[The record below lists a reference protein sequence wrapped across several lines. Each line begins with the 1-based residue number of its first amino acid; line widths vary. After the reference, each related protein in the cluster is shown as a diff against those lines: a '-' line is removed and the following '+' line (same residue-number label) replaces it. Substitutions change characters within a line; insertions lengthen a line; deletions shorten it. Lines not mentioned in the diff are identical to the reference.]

1 MSLENTALD
10 VEDEDFVDELKPG
23 TKLMH
28 GQYTIEGFLAAGGFG
43 ITYLAKDS
51 LNRQVVIKE
60 CFPGSFC
67 RRQNHSVT
75 PRSRAH
81 QNELKSIVRLFSQ
94 EAMSLAKANHP
105 NIVGVHQVFEE
116 NNTAYMAMDFVEGRD
131 LLEILQENPESL
143 TPDLVE
149 SYLTKIL
156 DAIKHIHDMG
166 ILHRDISPD
175 NILIDADGEPIL
187 IDFGAARESTNEKA
201 TRMLSAL
208 RVVKDG
214 YSPQE
219 FYIAGSDQTPSCDLY
234 SLAASFYH
242 LITGELPPDSQWRL
256 SACAAGDDDPYV
268 SLGEKTDAYSKN
280 FVTALDKAIAI
291 LPRERMQNAEE
302 WIAHMTNAAPVAPAA
317 TIETS
322 TVSEVTNSNK
332 SMMPAL
338 LGTTAV
344 AAAIGGF
351 IVFSSSGSETP
362 ADVSEQSEVAVVA
375 QTGSNAPATE
385 PTGTP
390 ENSVVTPPVE
400 TAGTA
405 GVPGLEQPSIDQL
418 PTSTGASDTDTLI
431 TGVTNDIAEPPI
443 PTGDDTTG
451 TFDAPVVASLP
462 ESVNA
467 PKPRPLRDSDATLIE
482 LAKAQPDIDTQ
493 APAAPETASAA
504 EPNAANEIAVAPE
517 SQASTSEGVEFF
529 MSLQGSQPELV
540 STGPNRTAVTTSQTR
555 ASATAPAPQSDTTA
569 AAESSPVVLENY
581 PIEINFVPVLP
592 VALSNLQ
599 PGVVTEVAADA
610 PEWLTA
616 NTQIVSIN
624 GRAVSSNEDINDR
637 LAAFATPTDAGSV
650 ELTIGTISGVNDAAF
665 ERTLS
670 VETEEQMTLPNGL
683 KFATRQVNGAWTT
696 EVVDAPSSVSLNV
709 GDVLVSFVSTWES
722 LDAPNSLKTILER
735 ELLNGTT
742 SFSFAVKRDGEVW
755 VEAFNLAAAG
765 N

>member
-219 FYIAGSDQTPSCDLY
+219 FWKRSNAFLRSLLAGRQL
-234 SLAASFYH
+234 
-242 LITGELPPDSQWRL
+242 LPPHYGR
-256 SACAAGDDDPYV
+256 
-268 SLGEKTDAYSKN
+268 
-280 FVTALDKAIAI
+280 TA
-291 LPRERMQNAEE
+291 PGQ
-302 WIAHMTNAAPVAPAA
+302 PVA
-317 TIETS
+317 
-322 TVSEVTNSNK
+322 
-332 SMMPAL
+332 
-338 LGTTAV
+338 
-344 AAAIGGF
+344 
-351 IVFSSSGSETP
+351 
-362 ADVSEQSEVAVVA
+362 
-375 QTGSNAPATE
+375 
-385 PTGTP
+385 
-390 ENSVVTPPVE
+390 
-400 TAGTA
+400 
-405 GVPGLEQPSIDQL
+405 
-418 PTSTGASDTDTLI
+418 
-431 TGVTNDIAEPPI
+431 
-443 PTGDDTTG
+443 
-451 TFDAPVVASLP
+451 
-462 ESVNA
+462 
-467 PKPRPLRDSDATLIE
+467 
-482 LAKAQPDIDTQ
+482 
-493 APAAPETASAA
+493 
-504 EPNAANEIAVAPE
+504 
-517 SQASTSEGVEFF
+517 
-529 MSLQGSQPELV
+529 
-540 STGPNRTAVTTSQTR
+540 
-555 ASATAPAPQSDTTA
+555 
-569 AAESSPVVLENY
+569 
-581 PIEINFVPVLP
+581 FVRVC
-592 VALSNLQ
+592 S
-599 PGVVTEVAADA
+599 
-610 PEWLTA
+610 
-616 NTQIVSIN
+616 
-624 GRAVSSNEDINDR
+624 R
-637 LAAFATPTDAGSV
+637 
-650 ELTIGTISGVNDAAF
+650 
-665 ERTLS
+665 
-670 VETEEQMTLPNGL
+670 
-683 KFATRQVNGAWTT
+683 
-696 EVVDAPSSVSLNV
+696 
-709 GDVLVSFVSTWES
+709 
-722 LDAPNSLKTILER
+722 
-735 ELLNGTT
+735 
-742 SFSFAVKRDGEVW
+742 
-755 VEAFNLAAAG
+755 
-765 N
+765 